1 MLDSIIENF
10 SIETEKT
17 LKKKHMDTHLKKI
30 LEPIIKIFINRIY
43 PFLYTIFAILI
54 IMLITN
60 CFQIYYIIRH
70 YNITRYT
77 DNIIQQSL

>member
-1 MLDSIIENF
+1 MIDSIIENF

-17 LKKKHMDTHLKKI
+17 LKKKNIEIHLKKI
-30 LEPIIKIFINRIY
+30 LEPIIKIFTNRIY

-60 CFQIYYIIRH
+60 CFQIYYIIHH
-70 YNITRYT
+70 YNIVKYT
-77 DNIIQQSL
+77 DNVIQQSL